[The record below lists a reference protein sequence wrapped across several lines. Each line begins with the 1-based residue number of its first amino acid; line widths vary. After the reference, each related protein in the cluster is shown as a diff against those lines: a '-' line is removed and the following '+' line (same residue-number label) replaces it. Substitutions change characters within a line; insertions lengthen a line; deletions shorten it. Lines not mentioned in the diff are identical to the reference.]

1 MSSLCSLLKHLPTPI
16 LWPQEYK
23 GREADSESV
32 GQVLAGADVLNSAL
46 GCKTSS
52 KQQISSKT
60 HGFKK
65 LRGNCLF
72 GLRTVSE
79 PHEKAGSFPWP
90 QVWQAPSRS
99 LLMYSGLTQLKDR
112 SLGKHGQLHYVGQ
125 GPFCCEQIKSYS
137 ACLPCAL
144 RESRNPLRV

>member
-1 MSSLCSLLKHLPTPI
+1 MCSILKRLPSPI
-16 LWPQEYK
+16 LWPREYK
-23 GREADSESV
+23 GREADGESV
-32 GQVLAGADVLNSAL
+32 GQVLAGADVLNCTL

-60 HGFKK
+60 QGFKK

-79 PHEKAGSFPWP
+79 PPEKAGSFPQP
-90 QVWQAPSRS
+90 QVWQAPGRP

-112 SLGKHGQLHYVGQ
+112 SSANMGNYIMWVKN
-125 GPFCCEQIKSYS
+125 PFV
-137 ACLPCAL
+137 
-144 RESRNPLRV
+144 ESKLRVTLPVCLVPSERAGTPQA